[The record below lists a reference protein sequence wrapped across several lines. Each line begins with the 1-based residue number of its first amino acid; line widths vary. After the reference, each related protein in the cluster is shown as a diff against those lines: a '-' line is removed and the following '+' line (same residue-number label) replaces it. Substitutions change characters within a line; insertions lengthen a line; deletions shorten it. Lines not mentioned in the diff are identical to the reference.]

1 MVRKDLEVV
10 KKSKHSFSFGS
21 FFFHLFFVPS
31 GMMTRFSKK
40 KLAEIQEKKAKGGTV
55 SGLLSKKKAGDVVK
69 QESSKTPPFA

>member
-1 MVRKDLEVV
+1 
-10 KKSKHSFSFGS
+10 
-21 FFFHLFFVPS
+21 
-31 GMMTRFSKK
+31 MMTRFSKK